1 LGSMRSVTTI
11 SQTQC
16 CCVYILCAG
25 CTIRLSYSAV
35 FLPYLTIARWHQG
48 LNSTDPYLL
57 SKWERLWV
65 PISLSTFSSMVLMTL
80 LSHEREVCTLQMDVR
95 NKRIVNLRP
104 RVKPAVKLDMA
115 IFHWMLQYFQVTKL
129 IAGLEPELYGYWTW
143 QAGDNTWKMEQ
154 RYTRADTPL

>member
-1 LGSMRSVTTI
+1 
-11 SQTQC
+11 
-16 CCVYILCAG
+16 
-25 CTIRLSYSAV
+25 
-35 FLPYLTIARWHQG
+35 
-48 LNSTDPYLL
+48 
-57 SKWERLWV
+57 
-65 PISLSTFSSMVLMTL
+65 MVLMTL